1 MENQRVTRRSEA
13 LPAVVKAEAKATAEY
28 IEKARS
34 AATRK
39 AYAHDWTIFS
49 AWCADRG
56 YSPMPADP
64 ETVAMFIS
72 SEATGGKAVST
83 ITRRLAAISRK
94 HRDAGLEAPTGAEGV
109 KETLR
114 GIRNDTGTAPTQKSP
129 ITADLVREMVRL
141 CDTDTL
147 KGTRDRAIL
156 LLGFAGAFRRSEL
169 AALKV
174 SDIEETEQGFIV
186 HLRRSKTDQTGKGAA
201 KAIVRGA
208 LFCPVQAVN
217 DWLSASG
224 REGETPLFCRVRK
237 GDYLVPGRLS
247 GRAVAELVKAYA
259 DKAGLEGDFAGHS
272 LRSGFITSAVDNG
285 ADIFS
290 IMDITLHSNV
300 QTVRQY
306 VRRRDA
312 FRNNAGEG
320 LL

>member
-1 MENQRVTRRSEA
+1 MDDQGITKQSGS
-13 LPAVVKAEAKATAEY
+13 LPAVLKADRAATSYY
-28 IEKARS
+28 IIKARS

-39 AYAHDWTIFS
+39 AYAHDWAIFS
-49 AWCADRG
+49 AWCTDRDFLAL
-56 YSPMPADP
+56 PA
-64 ETVAMFIS
+64 EAEAVAMFIS
-72 SEATGGKAVST
+72 SQAKSGKAVST

-94 HRDAGLEAPTGAEGV
+94 HRDAGLEAPTGTEGV

-114 GIRNDTGTAPTQKSP
+114 GIRNDNGVATVQKDP

-141 CDTDTL
+141 CDTGTL
-147 KGTRDRAIL
+147 KGKRDRAIL

-174 SDIEETEQGFIV
+174 SDLEETKEGFIV
-186 HLRRSKTDQTGKGAA
+186 HLRRSKTDQTGKGAT

-217 DWLSASG
+217 DWLAASG
-224 REGETPLFCRVRK
+224 LEGDSALFCRVRK
-237 GDYLVPGRLS
+237 GDYMIPGRLS
-247 GRAVAELVKAYA
+247 DRAVAELVKSYA
-259 DKAGLEGDFAGHS
+259 EKAGLEGDFSGHS
-272 LRSGFITSAVDNG
+272 LRSGFVTSAADAG
-285 ADIFS
+285 KDIFA

-300 QTVRQY
+300 QTVRKY